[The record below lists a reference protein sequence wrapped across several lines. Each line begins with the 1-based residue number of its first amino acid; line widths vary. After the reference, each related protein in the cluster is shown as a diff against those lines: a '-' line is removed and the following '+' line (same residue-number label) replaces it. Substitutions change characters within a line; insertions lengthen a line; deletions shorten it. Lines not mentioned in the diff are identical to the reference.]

1 MGRASF
7 FDCET
12 IPQCLLFIITKFRK
26 PRLSYIADFDRNLHK
41 KTVPFLVRFTLHRD
55 VLSSQEAILQLLS
68 ALLSLTSVFG
78 MGTGVASMPSSRH
91 GI

>member
-1 MGRASF
+1 MNFSSPDF
-7 FDCET
+7 FGHNRHA
-12 IPQCLLFIITKFRK
+12 LKVFKRK
-26 PRLSYIADFDRNLHK
+26 KN
-41 KTVPFLVRFTLHRD
+41 VPFLVRFTLHRD

>member
-1 MGRASF
+1 M
-7 FDCET
+7 
-12 IPQCLLFIITKFRK
+12 
-26 PRLSYIADFDRNLHK
+26 
-41 KTVPFLVRFTLHRD
+41 HRD